1 MYKRQLPDRVV
12 TKPTEGFFST
22 EFGLLST
29 PENRAREHVDAVI
42 RYIRKTVAEKSLH
55 PRYLGTYELV

>member
-1 MYKRQLPDRVV
+1 MCIRDS
-12 TKPTEGFFST
+12 TEGFFST